1 MGGGYK
7 EERAV
12 AMRMK
17 VEAIEMCSV
26 VSIEVVI
33 LLGVMV
39 LGVTT

>member
-7 EERAV
+7 EERVV
-12 AMRMK
+12 AMKLK
-17 VEAIEMCSV
+17 VEAIEICSV